1 MHNAMLAHGRGV
13 QAFRAAGS
21 PGEIGIVLDIWK
33 REPATSSPEDIA
45 LAQEGEDDGFRFFLD
60 ALRGGGYNERIRR
73 RLESE
78 GTMPV
83 VEAGDQELI
92 QEPIDY
98 LGLNVYSRVVVNAR
112 TNDSAVWAQSE
123 RQPGGNYLDNG
134 LEYYPRAVLEA
145 LDMVRDDYAWSGPV
159 LITENG
165 MTDGPSAAANPLED
179 DERIHYV
186 EGFLQWIA
194 EAIRRGHDVRAYYL
208 WSLMDNYEWSAG
220 FSAKYGIAAVD
231 PVTLERIPKKSAYWY
246 RDLIATH
253 RSARSIGDRPSLSM
267 NAARPDQA

>member
-1 MHNAMLAHGRGV
+1 
-13 QAFRAAGS
+13 
-21 PGEIGIVLDIWK
+21 
-33 REPATSSPEDIA
+33 
-45 LAQEGEDDGFRFFLD
+45 
-60 ALRGGGYNERIRR
+60 
-73 RLESE
+73 
-78 GTMPV
+78 
-83 VEAGDQELI
+83 
-92 QEPIDY
+92 
-98 LGLNVYSRVVVNAR
+98 
-112 TNDSAVWAQSE
+112 VWAQSE

-145 LDMVRDDYAWSGPV
+145 LDMVRDDYGWSGPV

-165 MTDGPSAAANPLED
+165 MTDGPSAAEKPLED

-194 EAIRRGHDVRAYYL
+194 EAIRQGHDVHGYYL

-253 RSARSIGDRPSLSM
+253 RPRGRSAISPPCL
-267 NAARPDQA
+267 